1 MIEQSEQVQNS
12 STVFLFWSE
21 EEKINRRKK
30 RGYILFGI
38 HLEEEDGKGNIS
50 SLVEKQRRKIFVLGE
65 EILRCRGGKER
76 RRKRVNMFRECKLEQ
91 VREILKCGVCIP

>member
-30 RGYILFGI
+30 RGYFFLI
-38 HLEEEDGKGNIS
+38 HLEEEAGKGNIS